1 MIKNIVVRAI
11 NSFMY
16 SVGITV
22 VIQFV
27 LLSCFE
33 GMPPVMQEFGARFSG
48 ETVASL
54 TQTMLIGL
62 CSAFFGGGSV
72 IMELEKIGL
81 VVQSILYFM
90 LTAAVWVPVA
100 CVCWGIHKYPSALV
114 SVSASYLI
122 AYFISWTVSFKQ
134 CKKNVAEINV
144 RLKQMQTETANIY
157 PGGYFAGKE
166 ESI

>member
-1 MIKNIVVRAI
+1 MIKNIAFRAL

-22 VIQFV
+22 VLQFI
-27 LLSCFE
+27 LLSLFE
-33 GMPPVMQEFGARFSG
+33 GMPPVLPEFGARFPN
-48 ETVASL
+48 ETAALL
-54 TQTMLIGL
+54 TQTILIGV

-81 VVQSILYFM
+81 IVQSVLYFA

-100 CVCWGIHKYPSALV
+100 CVCWGIHKYPSALLT
-114 SVSASYLI
+114 VSASYLI
-122 AYFISWTVSFKQ
+122 SYFISWMVQFKE

-144 RLKQMQTETANIY
+144 RLTQMRKETANL
-157 PGGYFAGKE
+157 
-166 ESI
+166 

>member
-1 MIKNIVVRAI
+1 MAKNIFIRAI

-22 VIQFV
+22 LLQFILLLCFKGMLPV
-27 LLSCFE
+27 L
-33 GMPPVMQEFGARFSG
+33 PEFGARFSN
-48 ETVASL
+48 ETVALL
-54 TQTMLIGL
+54 TQTILIGV

-81 VVQSILYFM
+81 IVQSVLYFI

-100 CVCWGIHKYPSALV
+100 CVCWGIHKYPSALLT
-114 SVSASYLI
+114 VSASYLI
-122 AYFISWTVSFKQ
+122 AYAISWTIQFKE

-144 RLKQMQTETANIY
+144 RLVEMRKETVN
-157 PGGYFAGKE
+157 P
-166 ESI
+166 